1 VDLGARVPCDRLLLT
16 VQDESFSRPVEVEVV
31 DDPNNIRLVASGE
44 LTRRRGEQK
53 PVTINFDDELYA
65 RKLRL
70 IVTDYSNQPLHV
82 VTVEAGAPLRQ
93 VFFEL
98 KEPSAQPL
106 RLFFGNL
113 KATEPHYDFE
123 DELQSRLTAPPLY
136 TAAGPLTPNPDYRPD
151 PLPFTER
158 VPWLIYIVLTASSVA
173 LGLILFSLA
182 RNIGK
187 RAGPAEQANAQP
199 NI

>member
-1 VDLGARVPCDRLLLT
+1 V
-16 VQDESFSRPVEVEVV
+16 
-31 DDPNNIRLVASGE
+31 
-44 LTRRRGEQK
+44 
-53 PVTINFDDELYA
+53 YA

-70 IVTDYSNQPLHV
+70 IVTDHSNQPLKV
-82 VTVEAGAPLRQ
+82 FAVEAGAPLRQ

-106 RLFFGNL
+106 RLYFGNAN
-113 KATEPHYDFE
+113 ATEPHYDFE
-123 DELQSRLTAPPLY
+123 DELQSRLAAPVIA
-136 TAAGPLTPNPDYRPD
+136 TAAGPLTNNPDYRPD

-182 RNIGK
+182 RNV
-187 RAGPAEQANAQP
+187 RNQEQANAQP
-199 NI
+199 NL